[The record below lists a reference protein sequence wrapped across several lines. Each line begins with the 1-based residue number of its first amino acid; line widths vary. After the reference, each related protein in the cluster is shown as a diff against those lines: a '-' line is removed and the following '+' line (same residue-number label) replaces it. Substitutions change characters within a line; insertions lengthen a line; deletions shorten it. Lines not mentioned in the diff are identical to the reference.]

1 MFDFRYT
8 DQYAS
13 FLIRLAWTVEII
25 AALIGLTIS
34 IIVGVSA
41 GLSDQF
47 EESLLGQGASVLVAG
62 WLAVLAGCGCG
73 ALQNTPDLCLYRC

>member
-47 EESLLGQGASVLVAG
+47 EESLLGQGALVLVRR
-62 WLAVLAGCGCG
+62 
-73 ALQNTPDLCLYRC
+73 DRCDSDFSFSPWG